1 MISPKKGLLSGLFL
15 LWGLLYLIAPLHN
28 DILVNFGASFQA
40 EHLGSF
46 PFNVYQAWDLRG
58 IGNKII
64 YYLIKEISGIFVS
77 YNHVLAF
84 GIISKL
90 VYLSLYFGISFLCIN
105 SLKPWL
111 SRYSINPNTL
121 KIGLAAATLSAP
133 TFFMQAELSSIPI
146 MLAMFALAFSDKK
159 QLNYVSGTMLILL
172 FSLKGVTVLYGA
184 FVLLALLFTYKEKPH
199 LLFRAIVSG
208 AIFSVL
214 GLLLY
219 IYVIPLELLDLKN
232 ATLYQDSFSRNLHHF
247 IGRIAIRT
255 PQYYIYGML
264 HIPVLITGL
273 WVAIQYLTK
282 YVKQNEKPT
291 LNTMFIT
298 LLIAIPYLYVFLQNK
313 FFNYHYTPFMIPC
326 ILLLAKTQQ
335 PRLFLWTLIIGLITT
350 NISILGFDH
359 ESLHY
364 QLQRQNKIIQDGKAI
379 RSVVSDAEPILYL
392 YDGTLN
398 YIVHNK
404 SYLREFYP
412 LPIQRSQSYW
422 RVKESQ
428 KYKDTV
434 ALAQQFDGPYI
445 VIKHLWFRPERHDL
459 EKKIQDEYAQVNIDS
474 SPATKLFKR
483 RDLSH

>member
-1 MISPKKGLLSGLFL
+1 MISLKKGLLSGLFF
-15 LWGLLYLIAPLHN
+15 LWGIVYLIAPLHN

-40 EHLGSF
+40 EHFGSF

-77 YNHVLAF
+77 YDHVLAF
-84 GIISKL
+84 GIVSKL
-90 VYLSLYFGISFLCIN
+90 VYLSLYFGISFLCIK

-111 SRYSINPNTL
+111 NRYNLNPNNL
-121 KIGLAAATLSAP
+121 KLGIAVATLSAP

-146 MLAMFALAFSDKK
+146 MLCMFALAFSDKK
-159 QLNYVSGTMLILL
+159 VLNYLSGSMLILL
-172 FSLKGVTVLYGA
+172 FSLKGITILYGA
-184 FVLLALLFTYKEKPH
+184 FVLLALLFTYKEKPR

-208 AIFSVL
+208 ALFSCL

-255 PQYYIYGML
+255 PQHYIYGML
-264 HIPVLITGL
+264 HIPILITGL
-273 WVAIQYLTK
+273 WIGIKYLINGIQRK
-282 YVKQNEKPT
+282 EKPS
-291 LNTMFIT
+291 LNTLFIL

-313 FFNYHYTPFMIPC
+313 FFNYHYTPFAIPC

-335 PRLFLWTLIIGLITT
+335 PRLFVWTLIIGLITT
-350 NISILGFDH
+350 NISIFRFDH
-359 ESLHY
+359 ESLHH

-434 ALAQQFDGPYI
+434 ALAKQFDGPYI
-445 VIKHLWFRPERHDL
+445 VIKHLWFRPERHGL
-459 EKKIQDEYAQVNIDS
+459 EKKLQDNYVQVNIETS
-474 SPATKLFKR
+474 SATKLFKR
-483 RDLSH
+483 RNLSQ